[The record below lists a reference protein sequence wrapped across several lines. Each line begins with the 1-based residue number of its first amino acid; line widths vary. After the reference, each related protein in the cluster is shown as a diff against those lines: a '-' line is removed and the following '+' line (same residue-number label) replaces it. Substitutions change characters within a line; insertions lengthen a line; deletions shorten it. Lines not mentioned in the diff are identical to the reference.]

1 MSILVRICIQ
11 QVLIQLE
18 RLNALEEED
27 EYQTKIEDFI
37 ESRQH
42 NHQGFVCC
50 SICWQKGVNARSH
63 PHQSSA

>member
-1 MSILVRICIQ
+1 MSIIINISVE
-11 QVLIQLE
+11 QVLIHLE

-27 EYQTKIEDFI
+27 VHQTKIEDFI

-50 SICWQKGVNARSH
+50 SICGQKGVNARSH